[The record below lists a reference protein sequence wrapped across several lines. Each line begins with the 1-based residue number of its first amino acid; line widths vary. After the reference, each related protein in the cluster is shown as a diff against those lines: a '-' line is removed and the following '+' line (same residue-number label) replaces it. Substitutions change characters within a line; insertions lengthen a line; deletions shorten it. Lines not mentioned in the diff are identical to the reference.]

1 MHTEVMNKLRTNFT
15 FAVLAFAM
23 AALGAAAQAQ
33 NTTDQDQSG
42 AAPAATGPDNGA
54 QTIENPPLSG
64 LDQPSFEPG
73 FGARSY
79 LVPKLQINE
88 AVDTNR
94 TGQLTT
100 VNGQSVPAIKGVTR
114 GLGSLTLQKMW
125 KRHPLDIDYSG
136 GVAWYQGLDT
146 FYQVHSLSAVQRYQW
161 RTGQVAFRDDFS
173 YLPTGNFGFNS
184 FGGSGA
190 ISGGGLG
197 GVTGGGLGG
206 GFGGGGTGSF
216 GTSNFGSTVNQPRVS
231 NMSVVDITQA
241 FSPRNSITVAGGY
254 GINDFLT
261 NQAGYVDSHQYMAQI
276 GFNRKLTRQDQ
287 IAVMYSYQDFTLP
300 KQGSGFFDAN
310 VIQVVYGHRING
322 KLDLQIGGGPEW
334 VHRFFVSVIQIPN
347 PLPPPVNLT
356 FFTPVGNTFLSGSGR
371 AILTYHYSSRTNM
384 NLTYSRSANAGSGLL
399 AGANT
404 DAIRLGLSHQ
414 LTRRWSTTLDS
425 GYSYSKRILSSSTA
439 QAGNSS
445 AYRYW
450 YAGGALRYQLSRHV
464 GTFAN
469 YQYDAIGFASGICS
483 GSPASCAASYGR
495 HVGLIGLDWT
505 PNPIRLE

>member
-1 MHTEVMNKLRTNFT
+1 MNNVRTNIT
-15 FAVLAFAM
+15 AVMLAFLIAGFN
-23 AALGAAAQAQ
+23 ATAQAQ
-33 NTTDQDQSG
+33 NATGQDQS
-42 AAPAATGPDNGA
+42 AAPAATGPDNDS

-79 LVPKLQINE
+79 LVPKLQVNE

-100 VNGQSVPAIKGVTR
+100 PNGQNIPAIKGVTR

-125 KRHPLDIDYSG
+125 KLRPLDVDYSG
-136 GVAWYQGLDT
+136 GVAWYQGVDKV
-146 FYQVHSLSAVQRYQW
+146 YQMHSFSGVQKFLW
-161 RTGQVAFRDDFS
+161 RTGQLALRDSFS

-184 FGGSGA
+184 YGGSGV
-190 ISGGGLG
+190 ISGGGGLG
-197 GVTGGGLGG
+197 GVAGGGLGS
-206 GFGGGGTGSF
+206 GFGGGNGSF
-216 GTSNFGSTVNQPRVS
+216 GNTNFGSTINQPRIS

-241 FSPRNSITVAGGY
+241 FSPRNSMTLAGGY
-254 GINDFLT
+254 GINDFLD
-261 NQAGYVDSHQYMAQI
+261 NQAGYVDSHQYMAQV

-287 IAVMYSYQDFTLP
+287 IAIMYEYQDFTLP
-300 KQGSGFFDAN
+300 RQGSGFFEAN
-310 VIQVVYGHRING
+310 SIQALYGHRISG
-322 KLDLQIGGGPEW
+322 RLDLQLGGGPEW
-334 VHRFFVSVIQIPN
+334 IHRFFVSFTK
-347 PLPPPVNLT
+347 LPGGTLV
-356 FFTPVGNTFLSGSGR
+356 TPVSDTFLSGSGR
-371 AILTYHYSSRTNM
+371 AILTYYYSSRTNM

-404 DAIRLGLSHQ
+404 DAIRLALSHQ